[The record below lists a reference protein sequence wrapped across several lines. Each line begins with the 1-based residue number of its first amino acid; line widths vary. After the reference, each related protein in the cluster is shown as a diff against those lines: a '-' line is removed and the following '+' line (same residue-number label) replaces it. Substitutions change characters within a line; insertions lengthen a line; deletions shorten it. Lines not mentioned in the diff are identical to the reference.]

1 MMSRLRRRNVASA
14 AMLAAATV
22 CIGAAGSARAQSPS
36 TAENGR
42 YVMSPI
48 ADGFVRMDTRN
59 GAVTTCTGKVANL
72 ICRLAPDER
81 AALDAEIGKLMAENK
96 KLSEQ
101 LAQRNSTVS
110 GKIDA
115 PLAKEDKKTSAA
127 AAPDKTIE
135 LQLPPEHEKLMTLLD
150 RMWDRL
156 VAMASRLQ
164 KKLSEKT

>member
-1 MMSRLRRRNVASA
+1 MMSRFHRLDVAGA
-14 AMLAAATV
+14 AMLAAATICMGV
-22 CIGAAGSARAQSPS
+22 TGSARAQSLS

-48 ADGFVRMDTRN
+48 ADGVVRMDTRN

-96 KLSEQ
+96 RLSEQ
-101 LAQRNSTVS
+101 IAQRDSTVS
-110 GKIDA
+110 GKVDA
-115 PLAKEDKKTSAA
+115 PLAKEDKKKSAA
-127 AAPDKTIE
+127 VAPDKTIE
-135 LQLPPEHEKLMTLLD
+135 LQLPPEHEKLMSLLD

-156 VAMASRLQ
+156 VDMASRLQ